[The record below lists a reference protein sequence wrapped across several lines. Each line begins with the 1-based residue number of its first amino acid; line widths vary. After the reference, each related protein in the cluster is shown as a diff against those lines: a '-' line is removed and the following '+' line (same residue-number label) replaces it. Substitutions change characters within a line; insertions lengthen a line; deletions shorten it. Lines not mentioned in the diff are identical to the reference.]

1 MRNNDTGVEMKNND
15 TGVHKYTTKQDYH
28 KPEEQEILEKLE
40 WFKDLKLGFMSHFG
54 LYNHYGI
61 VESWSISD
69 ELDNKKYRWSQ
80 RQVNWTEDFNKY
92 REEYFESYKA
102 FNPTCFSPF
111 EWANQIERLG
121 FKYTIITTKHHDG
134 FCLWDTKTTDFK
146 VTSNLCPYST
156 NKNANIIPQLY
167 NELRQRNIGIA
178 TYFSKPDWHNS
189 DYWTIDNLDNY
200 GTTRN
205 SNYDGLKNKNK
216 WQRFVDFSHNQIK
229 ELVLENGPVDV
240 LWLDGGWVNKEN
252 KEDFQLDK
260 LVPNLRKAIPDLIV
274 CDRTNKGKYEN
285 YVTPEQEVPSE
296 VLDIPWE
303 SCISLGGKF
312 GYEYDSNYKSGE
324 SLIQIL
330 VSVVSKGGNLV
341 LNVAPQ
347 PNGKLPDKAIYELN
361 ILSDWLAINGE
372 AIYSTRPVLNN
383 NSRNVMTQR
392 KNHKIKYVF
401 CDRNSLIYNKYLYI
415 DYVECCSV
423 SLLGVD
429 EKINFEKYGDL
440 MKIEIP
446 QNMIG
451 TTTPII
457 TVIKINL
464 D

>member
-1 MRNNDTGVEMKNND
+1 MKNND

-28 KPEEQEILEKLE
+28 IPEELEVLQKLE

-61 VESWSISD
+61 VESWSLSD

-80 RQVNWTEDFNKY
+80 RQIDWREDYSNY

-102 FNPTCFSPF
+102 FNPTCFSPA
-111 EWANQIERLG
+111 EWANQIARLG

-146 VTSNLCPYST
+146 VTNSKCPYSA

-167 NELRQRNIGIA
+167 NELRDRNIGIA
-178 TYFSKPDWHNS
+178 TYFSKPDWHNN
-189 DYWTIDNLDNY
+189 DYWTFDKQDTY

-205 SNYDGLKNKNK
+205 SNYDGLLEIDK
-216 WQRFVDFSHNQIK
+216 WQKFVNFSHEQIK

-240 LWLDGGWVNKEN
+240 LWLDGGWVNKNN

-260 LVPNLRKAIPDLIV
+260 LVPELRNTTPDLLV

-303 SCISLGGKF
+303 SCITLGGKF
-312 GYEYDSNYKSGE
+312 GYEYDADYKSGE
-324 SLIQIL
+324 SLIKML

-361 ILSDWLAINGE
+361 ILCDWLKVNGE
-372 AIYSTRPVLNN
+372 AIYSTRPVLE
-383 NSRNVMTQR
+383 NSTKNIMTQS
-392 KNHKIKYVF
+392 KNLKTKYVF
-401 CDRNSLIYNKYLYI
+401 YDRNSLLYTKYIYI
-415 DYVECCSV
+415 DYVECSNIN
-423 SLLGVD
+423 LLGSN
-429 EKINFEKYGDL
+429 EEIKFEKYGDL

-446 QNMIG
+446 PHMIG
-451 TTTPII
+451 MTCPVI
-457 TVIKINL
+457 TVIKLNFH
-464 D
+464 